1 MFLRISTKV
10 EGEEG
15 EEELDIFSPMTTN
28 PNEEPN
34 IVSILMREGVR
45 RRGVTR
51 PSSASS
57 PPPTRNIVTTE
68 PTREMQLKNHVV
80 TTPIETMVE

>member
-1 MFLRISTKV
+1 
-10 EGEEG
+10 
-15 EEELDIFSPMTTN
+15 MTTN

-34 IVSILMREGVR
+34 FVSILMREGVR

-51 PSSASS
+51 TNSASQQ
-57 PPPTRNIVTTE
+57 PPTRNIVTQE

-80 TTPIETMVE
+80 TTPIETMVTFNQVYCYFDLQITGS